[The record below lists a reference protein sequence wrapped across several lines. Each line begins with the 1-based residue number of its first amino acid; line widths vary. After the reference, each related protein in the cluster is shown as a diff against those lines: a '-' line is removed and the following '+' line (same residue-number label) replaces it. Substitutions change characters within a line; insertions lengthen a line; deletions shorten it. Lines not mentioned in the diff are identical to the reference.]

1 MSNYNNMYLSTMK
14 QDYVKINKSY
24 NLLTYTPAKLSYYHI
39 QVSRLNPQRN
49 INCQL

>member
-24 NLLTYTPAKLSYYHI
+24 NHFNKNLFEIENK
-39 QVSRLNPQRN
+39 
-49 INCQL
+49 